1 MPHRK
6 FFRLWRPTK
15 LLLPAICLSAALC
28 YAQQAAIIDG
38 HTHIAVTKYVNGT
51 QQTIWT
57 HDPNMCGKCSLEKL
71 KEINRSII
79 NQGNALKRR

>member
-38 HTHIAVTKYVNGT
+38 HTHIAETLPRGGLTLINPGSAARPAYGVPTYAYTVVNGKKAVT
-51 QQTIWT
+51 T
-57 HDPNMCGKCSLEKL
+57 LVEL
-71 KEINRSII
+71 
-79 NQGNALKRR
+79 